1 MYRNVNY
8 FSDFTFLRCS
18 TLQKFIF
25 TEFMP
30 KNLLLLIIQLE
41 VSFALQEEKNLEK
54 KRVLD
59 FTVTLIADKIR
70 QNVIIIV
77 NMTINFME
85 SI

>member
-1 MYRNVNY
+1 
-8 FSDFTFLRCS
+8 
-18 TLQKFIF
+18 
-25 TEFMP
+25 MP